1 MIINQANLFLIFT
14 LNGIVIGMLFDIFRI
29 LRKCFKTSD
38 VITCIQDVL
47 FWIITGFI
55 LLYSVFAFSGGEV
68 RFYMFLGVFI
78 GCLLY
83 MVIFS
88 KYFVNINVKIIK
100 VLKTIIYKLISIVMF
115 PIKIIIKILKKIFYK
130 PTTFIIINIRK
141 INLNCRKRL
150 KNLLKNTKKK
160 IHT

>member
-1 MIINQANLFLIFT
+1 MYT
-14 LNGIVIGMLFDIFRI
+14 R
-29 LRKCFKTSD
+29 CF
-38 VITCIQDVL
+38 VL
-47 FWIITGFI
+47 DYTGFI

-141 INLNCRKRL
+141 INLNCRKKL